1 MAIIHRDEVVRPR
14 VEQVEMM
21 IILIITIMTAPCD
34 ALYGVSINTGVAVL
48 LDYSRL
54 HTLTCTN
61 LVDTVSPIFP
71 VVLVLVVLV
80 APMLP
85 AAPAADIQYLS
96 LTHSLA
102 VYEH

>member
-1 MAIIHRDEVVRPR
+1 
-14 VEQVEMM
+14 MM
-21 IILIITIMTAPCD
+21 IILIIIMTAPCD

-71 VVLVLVVLV
+71 VVLVLVLVVLV